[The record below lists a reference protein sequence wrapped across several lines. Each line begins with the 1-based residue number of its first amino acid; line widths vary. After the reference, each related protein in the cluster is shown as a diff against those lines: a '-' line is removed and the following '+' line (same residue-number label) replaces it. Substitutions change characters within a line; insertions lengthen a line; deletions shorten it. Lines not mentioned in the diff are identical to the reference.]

1 MAKKIRVGIVFGGRS
16 AEHEVSL
23 QSAKNIIDAIDTNKY
38 ELVLIGIDKQ
48 GQWHLDEESRFL
60 LPATESE
67 LPELAIT
74 GENLALVPGQQ
85 NNQLVASSGEK
96 RLGSLDVVFPVLHG
110 PFGEDGTVQGLLK
123 LANIAYVGAGVL
135 GSAIGMDKDVMKR
148 LLRDAGIPVARFV
161 AANKYSSKPIDFD
174 AARDQLGLPL
184 FVKPANLGSSVGIH
198 KVTDRDEF
206 ERAVRDALNY
216 DDKVLIEECING
228 REIECSVLGNDN
240 PIASVPG
247 EILPRHEFYS
257 YEAKY
262 LDENGAVLE
271 IPAKLSSET
280 LERIRQLAIR
290 TFTVLCCEGMARIDF
305 FLRNSDE
312 IIVNEINTIPGF
324 TRISMY
330 PKLWEATGISY
341 SEVGATALRSVNNYK
356 RACDYNY
363 ASTGRWGA
371 RNRDPVFA
379 GGRRQSLASLFVSRR
394 RKSFAPAHERQFWTK
409 RRADF

>member
-1 MAKKIRVGIVFGGRS
+1 MAKKIRVGILFGGRS

-74 GENLALVPGQQ
+74 GENLGLVPGQQ

-206 ERAVRDALNY
+206 QRAVRDALNY

-247 EILPRHEFYS
+247 EILPRHESYS

-271 IPAKLSSET
+271 IPARLSPETSE
-280 LERIRQLAIR
+280 RVRQLAIN
-290 TFTVLCCEGMARIDF
+290 TFTVLCCEGMARVDF
-305 FLRNSDE
+305 FLRNGQE
-312 IIVNEINTIPGF
+312 VIVNEINTIPGF

-341 SEVGATALRSVNNYK
+341 SELIDRLIQLAIERFEREK
-356 RACDYNY
+356 RLKTDR
-363 ASTGRWGA
+363 T
-371 RNRDPVFA
+371 
-379 GGRRQSLASLFVSRR
+379 
-394 RKSFAPAHERQFWTK
+394 
-409 RRADF
+409 